1 MKSPKTFNPLDIFIE
16 KFNTATEGINVVGK
30 IIIAIILFAI
40 LFAIVFA
47 IFGVIRSIKV

>member
-1 MKSPKTFNPLDIFIE
+1 MKSPKTYNPFEVFIE

-40 LFAIVFA
+40 LFAIIFA
-47 IFGVIRSIKV
+47 VFGVIRSL

>member
-1 MKSPKTFNPLDIFIE
+1 MKSPKTYNPFDVFIE

-30 IIIAIILFAI
+30 LIIAIILFAI

-47 IFGVIRSIKV
+47 IFGVIRSI

>member
-1 MKSPKTFNPLDIFIE
+1 MKPPKIFNPFDIFID
-16 KFNTATEGINVVGK
+16 KFNTATEGLNVAVK

-47 IFGVIRSIKV
+47 IFGVIRSI